1 MDRGIRGASLDAG
14 DPPERLNG
22 GNRHA
27 GPAPMNFDFSEEQKL
42 LRTTAHDYL
51 EDRAPLGLARS
62 ILESDATMSRE
73 LWAGVAEMGWLGAVI
88 PESWGGGGFGH
99 AELALIA
106 EELGRTLAPIPFVTS
121 AAVAEAILL
130 AGTGDQKDRYLP
142 GFASGDRIGTLALA
156 EGRGVVRPENVRAQL
171 PAGGALTGTKI
182 GAPDGASANLA
193 LVLARDDADRPV
205 LALAELEGVART
217 AEASI
222 DPSRPSAGF
231 AFDNSPAEPL
241 GGEDEDGW
249 SLLRRVLDRAAVLAS
264 FEQLGT
270 AQRAFDLTREQILDR
285 HAFGRP
291 IGSFQAIKH
300 RMADLYATLE
310 IARSNCWFAAW
321 ALANDDPGLA
331 LAACTARVAATE
343 ACIEASV
350 EMVQLFGGA
359 GFTWE
364 LDCHLFYRRARNLAL
379 ALGPAAEWRD
389 RLVDCLSADPGIG
402 PSAAAEPAAV
412 G

>member
-1 MDRGIRGASLDAG
+1 
-14 DPPERLNG
+14 
-22 GNRHA
+22 
-27 GPAPMNFDFSEEQKL
+27 MNFDFSEEQKL
-42 LRTTAHDYL
+42 LRTTARDYL
-51 EDRAPLGLARS
+51 GDRAPLGLARS
-62 ILESDATMSRE
+62 VLESDATMSLE
-73 LWAGVAEMGWLGAVI
+73 LWAGSAEMGWLGAVI
-88 PESWGGGGFGH
+88 PERWGGAGFGH
-99 AELALIA
+99 AELVLIA
-106 EELGRTLAPIPFVTS
+106 EELGRALAPIPFVTS
-121 AAVAEAILL
+121 AAVAEAILV
-130 AGTGDQKDRYLP
+130 AGSEAQKERYLP
-142 GFASGDRIGTLALA
+142 GFANGDRIGTLALA
-156 EGRGVVRPENVRAQL
+156 EVRGVVRPVNVRARFNADGTL
-171 PAGGALTGTKI
+171 DGAKI

-193 LVLARDDADRPV
+193 LVLARDDSRRLV
-205 LALAELEGVART
+205 LALADLEGVART
-217 AEASI
+217 AEDSI

-231 AFDNSPAEPL
+231 AFDATPAEPL
-241 GGEDEDGW
+241 ADGDRDGW
-249 SLLRRVLDRAAVLAS
+249 SLLRRILDRAAVLQA

-321 ALANDDPGLA
+321 ALANDDPGLP
-331 LAACTARVAATE
+331 LAACTAKVAATD
-343 ACIEASV
+343 ACNDTSV

-379 ALGPAAEWRD
+379 ALGPPAEWRD
-389 RLVDCLSADPGIG
+389 RLVDCLAVPGGDPGV
-402 PSAAAEPAAV
+402 AAEPAAA

>member
-1 MDRGIRGASLDAG
+1 
-14 DPPERLNG
+14 
-22 GNRHA
+22 
-27 GPAPMNFDFSEEQKL
+27 MNFDFSEEQKL
-42 LRTTAHDYL
+42 LRTTARGYL

-62 ILESDATMSRE
+62 VLESDAPMSRE
-73 LWAGVAEMGWLGAVI
+73 LWAGAAEMGWLGAVI
-88 PESWGGGGFGH
+88 PEAWGGAGFGH
-99 AELALIA
+99 GELVLIA
-106 EELGRTLAPIPFVTS
+106 EELGRALAPIPFVTS
-121 AAVAEAILL
+121 ATVAEAILV
-130 AGTGDQKDRYLP
+130 AGTEEQKDRYLP
-142 GFASGDRIGTLALA
+142 GFANGDLIGTLALA
-156 EGRGVVRPENVRAQL
+156 EARGVVRPVNVRTRL
-171 PAGGALTGTKI
+171 GADGTLAGTKI

-193 LVLARDDADRPV
+193 LVLARDDADRPA
-205 LALAELEGVART
+205 LALADLEGVART
-217 AEASI
+217 AEESI

-231 AFDNSPAEPL
+231 AFDATPAEPL
-241 GGEDEDGW
+241 GGGDGDGW
-249 SLLRRVLDRAAVLAS
+249 SLLRRILDRGAVLQA

-300 RMADLYATLE
+300 RMADLYAALE

-321 ALANDDPGLA
+321 ALANDDPGLP
-331 LAACTARVAATE
+331 LAACTAKVAATE
-343 ACIEASV
+343 ACDEASV

-379 ALGPAAEWRD
+379 AFGPPAEWRD
-389 RLVDCLSADPGIG
+389 RLVDCLAAGPGIDPGADPGAAIERA
-402 PSAAAEPAAV
+402 SA

>member
-1 MDRGIRGASLDAG
+1 
-14 DPPERLNG
+14 
-22 GNRHA
+22 
-27 GPAPMNFDFSEEQKL
+27 MNFDFSEEQKL
-42 LRTTAHDYL
+42 LRTTARDYL

-62 ILESDATMSRE
+62 VLESDATMSRE
-73 LWAGVAEMGWLGAVI
+73 LWAGAAEMGWLGAVI
-88 PESWGGGGFGH
+88 PERWGGAGFGH
-99 AELALIA
+99 GELVLIA
-106 EELGRTLAPIPFVTS
+106 EELGRALAPIPFVTS
-121 AAVAEAILL
+121 ATVAEAILV
-130 AGTGDQKDRYLP
+130 AGSEAQKERYLP
-142 GFASGDRIGTLALA
+142 GFANGDRIGTLALA
-156 EGRGVVRPENVRAQL
+156 EARGVVRPVNVRARL
-171 PAGGALTGTKI
+171 GTDGTLDGAKI

-193 LVLARDDADRPV
+193 LVLARDDPGRLV
-205 LALAELEGVART
+205 LALADLEGVART
-217 AEASI
+217 AEESI
-222 DPSRPSAGF
+222 DPSRPSARF
-231 AFDNSPAEPL
+231 AFDATPAEPL
-241 GGEDEDGW
+241 AGAGAGGDGDGW
-249 SLLRRVLDRAAVLAS
+249 SLLRRILDRAAVLQA

-310 IARSNCWFAAW
+310 VARSNCWFAAW
-321 ALANDDPGLA
+321 ALANDDPGLP

-343 ACIEASV
+343 ACSETSV

-379 ALGPAAEWRD
+379 ALGPPAEWRD
-389 RLVDCLSADPGIG
+389 RLVDRLAATPDGD
-402 PSAAAEPAAV
+402 SAAPAGPAAA

>member
-1 MDRGIRGASLDAG
+1 
-14 DPPERLNG
+14 
-22 GNRHA
+22 
-27 GPAPMNFDFSEEQKL
+27 MNFDFSEEQKL
-42 LRTTAHDYL
+42 LRTTARDYL

-62 ILESDATMSRE
+62 VLESDATMSRE
-73 LWAGVAEMGWLGAVI
+73 LWAGAAEMGWLGAVI
-88 PESWGGGGFGH
+88 PEGWGGAGFGH
-99 AELALIA
+99 AELVLIA
-106 EELGRTLAPIPFVTS
+106 EELGRALSPIPFVTS
-121 AAVAEAILL
+121 AAVAEAILV
-130 AGTGDQKDRYLP
+130 AGTDGQKDRYLP

-156 EGRGVVRPENVRAQL
+156 EARGVVRPVNVRARL
-171 PAGGALTGTKI
+171 GADGTLDGAKI

-193 LVLARDDADRPV
+193 LVLARDDSGRLV
-205 LALAELEGVART
+205 LALADLEGVTRT
-217 AEASI
+217 AEESI

-231 AFDNSPAEPL
+231 SFDATPAEPL
-241 GGEDEDGW
+241 AGGHGDGW
-249 SLLRRVLDRAAVLAS
+249 GLLRRILDRAAVLQA

-270 AQRAFDLTREQILDR
+270 AQRAFDLTREQVLDR

-321 ALANDDPGLA
+321 ALANDDPGLP

-343 ACIEASV
+343 ACSDTSV

-379 ALGPAAEWRD
+379 ALGPPAEWRD
-389 RLVDCLSADPGIG
+389 RLVDCLAAAPGSDASADDR
-402 PSAAAEPAAV
+402 SDQV
-412 G
+412 GRISEA

>member
-1 MDRGIRGASLDAG
+1 
-14 DPPERLNG
+14 
-22 GNRHA
+22 
-27 GPAPMNFDFSEEQKL
+27 MNFDFSEEQKL
-42 LRTTAHDYL
+42 LWTTARDYL
-51 EDRAPLGLARS
+51 EDHAPLGLARS
-62 ILESDATMSRE
+62 VLESDATMSRE
-73 LWAGVAEMGWLGAVI
+73 LWEGAAEMGWLGAAI
-88 PESWGGGGFGH
+88 PEARGGAGFGH
-99 AELALIA
+99 GELVLIA
-106 EELGRTLAPIPFVTS
+106 EELGRALAPVPFVTS
-121 AAVAEAILL
+121 ATVAEAILV
-130 AGTGDQKDRYLP
+130 AGTDGQKDRYLP
-142 GFASGDRIGTLALA
+142 GFANGDRIGTLALA
-156 EGRGVVRPENVRAQL
+156 EARGVVRPVNVRTRL
-171 PAGGALTGTKI
+171 GADGTLNGAKI

-193 LVLARDDADRPV
+193 LVLARDDSGRLV
-205 LALAELEGVART
+205 LALADLDGVART
-217 AEASI
+217 AEESI

-231 AFDNSPAEPL
+231 AFDATPAETL
-241 GGEDEDGW
+241 AGGNGDGW
-249 SLLRRVLDRAAVLAS
+249 SLLRRILDRGAVLQA

-343 ACIEASV
+343 ACSDASV

-379 ALGPAAEWRD
+379 ALGPPAEWRD
-389 RLVDCLSADPGIG
+389 RLVDCLAATPGAG
-402 PSAAAEPAAV
+402 PDAAAEPDTA

>member
-1 MDRGIRGASLDAG
+1 
-14 DPPERLNG
+14 
-22 GNRHA
+22 
-27 GPAPMNFDFSEEQKL
+27 MNFDFSEEQKL
-42 LRTTAHDYL
+42 LRTTARDYL

-62 ILESDATMSRE
+62 VLESDATMSRE
-73 LWAGVAEMGWLGAVI
+73 LWAGAAEMGWLGAAI
-88 PESWGGGGFGH
+88 PERWGGAGFGH
-99 AELALIA
+99 AELVLIA
-106 EELGRTLAPIPFVTS
+106 EELGRALAPIPFVTS
-121 AAVAEAILL
+121 AAVADAILV
-130 AGTGDQKDRYLP
+130 AGSEAQKERYLP
-142 GFASGDRIGTLALA
+142 GFANGDRIGTLALA
-156 EGRGVVRPENVRAQL
+156 ESRGVVRPANVRARL
-171 PAGGALTGTKI
+171 GADGTLDGAKI
-182 GAPDGASANLA
+182 GAPDGASANIA
-193 LVLARDDADRPV
+193 LVLARDDSGRLVLV
-205 LALAELEGVART
+205 LADLEGVART
-217 AEASI
+217 KEASI
-222 DPSRPSAGF
+222 DPSRPPDGF
-231 AFDNSPAEPL
+231 AFDTTPAEPL
-241 GGEDEDGW
+241 AGGSGDGW
-249 SLLRRVLDRAAVLAS
+249 SVLRRILDRAAVLQA

-321 ALANDDPGLA
+321 ALANDDPGLP

-343 ACIEASV
+343 ACSDTSV

-379 ALGPAAEWRD
+379 ALGPPAEWRD
-389 RLVDCLSADPGIG
+389 RLVDCLAAIPDADPGTV
-402 PSAAAEPAAV
+402 AEPAAA